1 MQMDIIKYLKT
12 NSYVPLSAYKQ
23 SVAGL
28 LVSTMFG
35 LLAGVFLGSITS
47 TLERLPG
54 LMILIPAAIGMRG
67 NIFGALGSRLGSA
80 QHAGMFSTEISK
92 QSILGQNIYAS
103 STITIVI
110 SVALGIIAYIFALI
124 FSVKSISIFD
134 FIFISV
140 FGGVIASIFL
150 LIITVV
156 ISVVGHKK
164 QWDIDNLS
172 APIITATGDLFALP
186 ALLVGAVLLMALGA
200 ISKIFIDVGAVV
212 FVLCALVV
220 LYSALKSN
228 MRYSKRIVAESIP
241 ILIIAGT
248 INSFAGMTINLK
260 LASFI
265 ALPAMLV
272 ILPSFLG
279 DNNALG
285 GILAA
290 RLSSMLHT
298 GIIEPRTVPQ
308 SIVLQNFLMMYL
320 LAMFIFPMAGGLAH
334 IVSVVMHIQSPGL
347 MILAK
352 ATTLAGLISV
362 TVVNFLAYYIAIA
375 AYKLGLDPDNCGV
388 PLTSSAIDTVGAV
401 LLVVVFM
408 HQGLI

>member
-1 MQMDIIKYLKT
+1 MVIIKYLKT
-12 NSYVPLSAYKQ
+12 KSYIPLSAYKQ
-23 SVAGL
+23 GIAGL

-35 LLAGVFLGSITS
+35 LIAGVFLGSITS
-47 TLERLPG
+47 TLELFPG

-67 NIFGALGSRLGSA
+67 NVFGALGSRLGSA

-110 SVALGIIAYIFALI
+110 SAALGIIAYIFALI
-124 FSVKSISIFD
+124 FGVDSISVFD

-140 FGGVIASIFL
+140 LGGVIASIFL
-150 LIITVV
+150 LFITVFV
-156 ISVVGHKK
+156 SVVGHKK

-172 APIITATGDLFALP
+172 APIITAAGDVVALP
-186 ALLVGAVLLMALGA
+186 ALFVGAVLLMKLVSVSDA
-200 ISKIFIDVGAVV
+200 ITDVISVV
-212 FVLCALVV
+212 FMLLAVFVM
-220 LYSALKSN
+220 YIALKSN

-241 ILIIAGT
+241 ILLIAGT
-248 INSFAGMTINLK
+248 INSFAGLTINLK
-260 LASFI
+260 LASFV
-265 ALPAMLV
+265 AVPAMLV

-308 SIVLQNFLMMYL
+308 AIVIHNFLMMYA
-320 LAMFIFPMAGGLAH
+320 LAVFIFPVAGGLAH
-334 IVSVVMHIQSPGL
+334 VVSIMMHIQSPGL
-347 MILAK
+347 MALVK
-352 ATTLAGLISV
+352 ATTMAGLISV

-408 HQGLI
+408 QQGLI

>member
-1 MQMDIIKYLKT
+1 MDIIKYLKT
-12 NSYVPLSAYKQ
+12 NSYIPLSAYKQ

-28 LVSTMFG
+28 LAATMFG
-35 LLAGVFLGSITS
+35 LIAGVFLGSITS

-67 NIFGALGSRLGSA
+67 NVFGALGSRLGSA

-92 QSILGQNIYAS
+92 ESILGQNIYAS

-110 SVALGIIAYIFALI
+110 SVALGIIAYIFAI
-124 FSVKSISIFD
+124 VFGVESISVFD

-140 FGGVIASIFL
+140 LGGVIASMFL
-150 LIITVV
+150 MFITVV

-172 APIITATGDLFALP
+172 APIITATGDVVALP
-186 ALLVGAVLLMALGA
+186 ALFVGTVLLMMIVSASEIFVNA
-200 ISKIFIDVGAVV
+200 ISVV
-212 FVLCALVV
+212 FILFALFVM
-220 LYSALKSN
+220 YSALKSN

-241 ILIIAGT
+241 ILLIAGT
-248 INSFAGMTINLK
+248 INSFAGMTINMK
-260 LASFI
+260 LASFM

-308 SIVLQNFLMMYL
+308 PIVLQNFLMMYL

-334 IVSVVMHIQSPGL
+334 MVSMVMHIQSPGL
-347 MILAK
+347 MVLAK
-352 ATTLAGLISV
+352 ATTIAGLISV